1 MSETLTS
8 SQVKELTTHYTYG
21 TWRRQKG
28 WTPLHVADAE
38 DCYFTDGDGKKYLDF
53 SAQLMCVTLGHKNR
67 AIVQAIK
74 DQADKLAYAGPGWAT
89 TIRAELSKLL
99 LEVLP
104 KGLEKFFFT
113 TSGTEANEAAF
124 KIARMVTGKTKII
137 SRYRSYH
144 GSTMGSIAATGD
156 PRRWAMEPA
165 GKIPGVIFAPE
176 VNCYKC
182 PILHTYPGCRIACVE
197 YVEHMIRNESDVA
210 AVIVEPVVGTNGV
223 LVPPKEYLPRLR
235 QICDTHNVLL
245 IADEVM
251 SGWCRTG
258 KWFAVD
264 NWNVHPDI
272 LTTAKGITNAA
283 IPLGLCATTARI
295 ASYFDEHFFSH
306 GHTYEAHPLT
316 LAPAV
321 ASINEMKRLKL
332 NDRANQMGAY
342 LGQQLAALKSKHPSI
357 GDVRGIGLFWAV
369 ELVKNQKTKEPFNTG
384 EDKVAGRPMLVDK
397 VAAHC
402 MSNGVYI
409 QAWMSHFV
417 IAPPLI
423 ISKEDID
430 RGVAALDEA
439 LTFADDEVQK
449 EGTALTAANR

>member
-1 MSETLTS
+1 MTQTLSS
-8 SQVKELTTHYTYG
+8 SQVKDLTTRYTYG

-28 WTPLHVADAE
+28 WAPLHIVDAE
-38 DCYFTDGDGKKYLDF
+38 DCHFVDADGKKYLDF

-67 AIVQAIK
+67 AVVKAIQ
-74 DQADKLAYAGPGWAT
+74 DQAEKLAYIGPGWAT
-89 TIRAELSKLL
+89 EVRAELSQLL

-104 KGLEKFFFT
+104 QGLDKFFFT

-182 PILHTYPGCRIACVE
+182 PIGHTYPGCGIACAE
-197 YVEHMIRNESDVA
+197 YVEHMIENESDVA

-223 LVPPKEYLPRLR
+223 LVPPKEYMPRLR
-235 QICDTHNVLL
+235 QICDAHGVLL

-251 SGWCRTG
+251 TGWCRTG

-264 NWNVHPDI
+264 HWNVVPDI

-283 IPLGLCATTARI
+283 IPLGLCATSSKV
-295 ASYFDEHFFSH
+295 ASYFDDHFFSH

-321 ASINEMKRLKL
+321 ASIHEMKRLKL
-332 NDRANQMGAY
+332 NERANELGAY
-342 LGQQLAALKSKHPSI
+342 LGQKLNALKPRHPSI
-357 GDVRGIGLFWAV
+357 GEVRGLGMFWAV
-369 ELVKNQKTKEPFNTG
+369 ELVRNQTTKTPFNTYA
-384 EDKVAGRPMLVDK
+384 DKVASKPLLVDK
-397 VAAHC
+397 VAARA

-423 ISKEDID
+423 ISKENID

-439 LTFADDEVQK
+439 LALADAEV
-449 EGTALTAANR
+449 ET

>member
-1 MSETLTS
+1 
-8 SQVKELTTHYTYG
+8 
-21 TWRRQKG
+21 
-28 WTPLHVADAE
+28 
-38 DCYFTDGDGKKYLDF
+38 
-53 SAQLMCVTLGHKNR
+53 VTLGHKNR
-67 AIVQAIK
+67 AVVDAIARQAN
-74 DQADKLAYAGPGWAT
+74 QLAYAGPGFAT
-89 TIRAELSKLL
+89 TIRAELSQLL

-165 GKIPGVIFAPE
+165 SKVPGVIFAPE

-182 PILHTYPGCRIACVE
+182 PLGHTYPGCAIACAE
-197 YVEHMIRNESDVA
+197 YIQHMIENESDVA

-223 LVPPKEYLPRLR
+223 LVPPKEYMPRLR
-235 QICDTHNVLL
+235 QICDRNGVLL

-264 NWNVHPDI
+264 NWNVVPDI

-283 IPLGLCATTARI
+283 IPLGLCATSAKV
-295 ASYFDEHFFSH
+295 ASFFDDHFFSH

-316 LAPAV
+316 LAPAI
-321 ASINEMKRLKL
+321 ASINEMKRLNL
-332 NDRANQMGAY
+332 ADRAVEMGAY
-342 LGQQLAALKSKHPSI
+342 LGEKLNALKPKHPSI
-357 GDVRGIGLFWAV
+357 GEVRGIGLFWGV
-369 ELVKNQKTKEPFNTG
+369 ELVKNQKGKTPFNTMR
-384 EDKVAGRPMLVDK
+384 DKVDGKPLLVDR
-397 VAAHC
+397 VAAQ
-402 MSNGVYI
+402 MMAKGVYLQSWI
-409 QAWMSHFV
+409 SHFV
-417 IAPPLI
+417 FAPPLI
-423 ISKEDID
+423 ITKQEID
-430 RGVAALDEA
+430 MGVAAFDEA
-439 LTFADDEVQK
+439 LVLADQEIEDPSK
-449 EGTALTAANR
+449 